1 MMKIMKV
8 TTRKVALITGAATG
22 IGRAIAIRLA
32 KDRFAIAINYVG
44 SAIQADEVVN
54 EIQASGGKA
63 KAFSADVSN
72 VSEIER
78 LFNEVNN
85 AFGGIDIVVANAGIA
100 VMGIPIID
108 VTEADFDR
116 INAVNHKGTY
126 FVLQQA
132 AKKLRDGGRIIQI
145 SSTSSLY
152 PAAGLGIYAPSKA
165 SGKVITEILAQE
177 LGHRQ
182 ISVNSVF
189 PGPTKTP
196 LMEKEVSKEEMERI
210 GKSMT
215 LGRMG
220 EPEDI
225 AGVVAFLA
233 SEEGAWVNGQQIIV
247 NGGGRI

>member
-1 MMKIMKV
+1 M
-8 TTRKVALITGAATG
+8 TQKVALITGAATG
-22 IGRAIAIRLA
+22 IGRAIAVRLA
-32 KDRFAIAINYVG
+32 KEGSSVAVNYMG
-44 SAIQADEVVN
+44 SSTQADDVVK
-54 EIQASGGKA
+54 EIQSNGGIA
-63 KAFSADVSN
+63 KAFSADVSK
-72 VSEIER
+72 VAEIEQ

-85 AFGGIDIVVANAGIA
+85 TFGGIDIVVANAGIA
-100 VMGIPIID
+100 VMGIPIVD

-132 AKKLRDGGRIIQI
+132 ARKVRDGGRIIQI

-152 PAAGLGIYAPSKA
+152 PSAGLGIYAPSKA

-210 GKSMT
+210 GNAMT

-225 AGVVAFLA
+225 AAVVAFLA
-233 SEEGAWVNGQQIIV
+233 SEDGAWVNGQQIIV

>member
-1 MMKIMKV
+1 MTASTK
-8 TTRKVALITGAATG
+8 KVALVTGAATG

-32 KDRFAIAINYVG
+32 KDGIAVAVNYIG
-44 SAIQADEVVN
+44 SPAQADEVVN
-54 EIQASGGKA
+54 KITEAGGTA
-63 KAFSADVSN
+63 VAFEANVGV
-72 VSEIER
+72 VSEIVN
-78 LFNEVNN
+78 LFNDVNN
-85 AFGGIDIVVANAGIA
+85 EFGGIDIVVANAGIA
-100 VMGIPIID
+100 KMGIPIVD

-116 INAVNHKGTY
+116 INAVNYKGTY

-132 AKKLRDGGRIIQI
+132 ARHVRNGGRIIQI
-145 SSTSSLY
+145 SSSSSLY

-165 SGKVITEILAQE
+165 AGKVLTEILAQE
-177 LGHRQ
+177 LGPRQ

-196 LMEKEVSKEEMERI
+196 LMEKEASKEEMERI
-210 GKSMT
+210 AQNMN

-233 SEEGAWVNGQQIIV
+233 GPEGAWINGQQIIA

>member
-1 MMKIMKV
+1 MIASS
-8 TTRKVALITGAATG
+8 KVALVTGAATG

-32 KDRFAIAINYVG
+32 KDGIAVAINYVG
-44 SAIQADEVVN
+44 NSSQADEVAK
-54 EIQASGGKA
+54 EINANGGIA
-63 KAFSADVSN
+63 KAFSADVSK
-72 VSEIER
+72 VAEIEQ
-78 LFNEVNN
+78 LFNEVKNT
-85 AFGGIDIVVANAGIA
+85 FGGIDIVVANAGIA

-132 AKKLRDGGRIIQI
+132 AKQVRNGGRIIQI

-152 PAAGLGIYAPSKA
+152 PSAGLGIYAPSKA
-165 SGKVITEILAQE
+165 AGKVITEILAQE
-177 LGHRQ
+177 LGNRH

-189 PGPTKTP
+189 PGPTNTP

>member
-1 MMKIMKV
+1 M
-8 TTRKVALITGAATG
+8 TQKVALITGAATG

-32 KDRFAIAINYVG
+32 KEGISVAVNYMG
-44 SAIQADEVVN
+44 SATQADDLVK
-54 EIQASGGKA
+54 EIQTSGGIA
-63 KAFSADVSN
+63 KAFSADVSK
-72 VSEIER
+72 VAEIEQ
-78 LFNEVNN
+78 LFNEVKN
-85 AFGGIDIVVANAGIA
+85 AFVGIDIVVANAGIA

-108 VTEADFDR
+108 VTESDFDR

-132 AKKLRDGGRIIQI
+132 AKHVRDGGRIIQI

-165 SGKVITEILAQE
+165 AGKVITEILAQE

-196 LMEKEVSKEEMERI
+196 LMEKEVSKDEMERI

-220 EPEDI
+220 KPEDV
-225 AGVVAFLA
+225 AGVVAFLV
-233 SEEGAWVNGQQIIV
+233 SDEGAWVNGQQIIV

>member
-1 MMKIMKV
+1 MTISTK
-8 TTRKVALITGAATG
+8 KVALITGAATG

-32 KDRFAIAINYVG
+32 QDGIAVAINYVG
-44 SAIQADEVVN
+44 TSELADAVVN
-54 EIQASGGKA
+54 EITQAGGTA
-63 KAFSADVSN
+63 VAFHANVGVVVEIVSLFDNVSN
-72 VSEIER
+72 E
-78 LFNEVNN
+78 
-85 AFGGIDIVVANAGIA
+85 FGGIDIVVANAGIA
-100 VMGIPIID
+100 VMGIPIVD

-116 INAVNHKGTY
+116 INSVNYKGTY

-132 AKKLRDGGRIIQI
+132 AKHVRNGGRIIQI

-165 SGKVITEILAQE
+165 AGRVVTEILAQE
-177 LGHRQ
+177 LGSRQ

-196 LMEKEVSKEEMERI
+196 LMEKEVSNEEMERI
-210 GKSMT
+210 AQGLN

-220 EPEDI
+220 MPEDI

-233 SEEGAWVNGQQIIV
+233 GKEGAWINGQQIIV

>member
-1 MMKIMKV
+1 M
-8 TTRKVALITGAATG
+8 TASTNKVALVTGAATG

-32 KDRFAIAINYVG
+32 KDGIAVAVNYVG
-44 SAIQADEVVN
+44 NSKQADEVVN
-54 EIQASGGKA
+54 EIREAGGTAAS
-63 KAFSADVSN
+63 FQADVSV
-72 VSEIER
+72 VSDIAK
-78 LFNEVNN
+78 LFNDVS
-85 AFGGIDIVVANAGIA
+85 AVFGGIDIVVANAGIA
-100 VMGIPIID
+100 VMGIPIVD

-116 INAVNHKGTY
+116 INAVNYKGTY

-132 AKKLRDGGRIIQI
+132 AKQVRNGGRIIQI

-165 SGKVITEILAQE
+165 AGKVVTEILAQE

-189 PGPTKTP
+189 PGPTSTP
-196 LMEKEVSKEEMERI
+196 LLQKEVSKEEMERI
-210 GKSMT
+210 AESVN

-233 SEEGAWVNGQQIIV
+233 GSEGAWINGQQIIV

>member
-1 MMKIMKV
+1 MIASS
-8 TTRKVALITGAATG
+8 KVALVTGAATG

-32 KDRFAIAINYVG
+32 KDGISVAINYMG
-44 SAIQADEVVN
+44 SATQAEEVVK
-54 EIQASGGKA
+54 EIEANGGIA
-63 KAFSADVSN
+63 KAFSADVSK
-72 VSEIER
+72 VLEIEH
-78 LFNEVNN
+78 LFIEVNI

-100 VMGIPIID
+100 VMGIPIVD

-132 AKKLRDGGRIIQI
+132 AKQVRDGGRIIQI

-165 SGKVITEILAQE
+165 SGKIVTEILAQE

-196 LMEKEVSKEEMERI
+196 LMEKEVSQDEMERI

>member
-1 MMKIMKV
+1 MKAGMQ
-8 TTRKVALITGAATG
+8 KVALITGAATG
-22 IGRAIAIRLA
+22 IGRAIAVRLGKNGFSVA
-32 KDRFAIAINYVG
+32 VNYMG
-44 SAIQADEVVN
+44 SSTQADEVVK
-54 EIQASGGKA
+54 ELQANGGIA
-63 KAFSADVSN
+63 KAFSADVSK
-72 VSEIER
+72 VAEIEQ
-78 LFNEVNN
+78 LFNEVNK

-100 VMGIPIID
+100 VMGIPVID

-132 AKKLRDGGRIIQI
+132 AKQVRDGGRIIQI

-152 PAAGLGIYAPSKA
+152 PSAGLGIYAPSKA
-165 SGKVITEILAQE
+165 AGKVITEILAQE

-233 SEEGAWVNGQQIIV
+233 SDEGAWVNGQQIIV

>member
-1 MMKIMKV
+1 MTSS
-8 TTRKVALITGAATG
+8 TTKVALITGAATG

-32 KDRFAIAINYVG
+32 KDGIAIAVNYVG
-44 SAIQADEVVN
+44 NSNLADEVVN
-54 EIQASGGKA
+54 EIKEAGGNAMGFQA
-63 KAFSADVSN
+63 N
-72 VSEIER
+72 VSVVAEIVQ
-78 LFNEVNN
+78 LFNDVN
-85 AFGGIDIVVANAGIA
+85 ATFGGIDIVVANAGIA
-100 VMGIPIID
+100 VMGIPIVD

-132 AKKLRDGGRIIQI
+132 AKHVRNGGRIIQI

-196 LMEKEVSKEEMERI
+196 LMEKEVSKEELERI
-210 GKSMT
+210 GQAMN
-215 LGRMG
+215 LGRLG

-233 SEEGAWVNGQQIIV
+233 SPEGAWVNGQQIIV

>member
-1 MMKIMKV
+1 MTASSK
-8 TTRKVALITGAATG
+8 TALITGAATG

-32 KDRFAIAINYVG
+32 KDGISVAVNYVG
-44 SAIQADEVVN
+44 SAALADEVVR
-54 EIQASGGKA
+54 EIRKAGGTA
-63 KAFSADVSN
+63 VAFEANVGV
-72 VSEIER
+72 VSEIIG
-78 LFNEVNN
+78 LFDNVIGE
-85 AFGGIDIVVANAGIA
+85 FGGIDIVVANAGIA
-100 VMGIPIID
+100 KMGIPIVD
-108 VTEADFDR
+108 VTEEDFDR

-126 FVLQQA
+126 FVMQQA
-132 AKKLRDGGRIIQI
+132 ARHVRNGGRIIQI

-152 PAAGLGIYAPSKA
+152 PAAGLGIYSPSKA
-165 SGKVITEILAQE
+165 AGKVVTEILSQE

-196 LMEKEVSKEEMERI
+196 LMEKEASKAELERI
-210 GKSMT
+210 GQSMN

-233 SEEGAWVNGQQIIV
+233 GPEGGWVNGQQIIV

>member
-1 MMKIMKV
+1 MTASIN
-8 TTRKVALITGAATG
+8 KVALVTGAATG

-32 KDRFAIAINYVG
+32 KDGIAVAVNYVG
-44 SAIQADEVVN
+44 NPTQANKVVN
-54 EIQASGGKA
+54 EIRETGGTA
-63 KAFSADVSN
+63 VAFQADVSN
-72 VSEIER
+72 VAEITR
-78 LFNEVNN
+78 LFNDVIKE
-85 AFGGIDIVVANAGIA
+85 FSGIDIVVANAGIA
-100 VMGIPIID
+100 VMGIPIVD

-116 INAVNHKGTY
+116 INAVNYKGTY

-132 AKKLRDGGRIIQI
+132 AKLVRNGGRIIQI

-165 SGKVITEILAQE
+165 AGKVVTEILAQE

-189 PGPTKTP
+189 PGPTTTP
-196 LMEKEVSKEEMERI
+196 LLQKEISKEEMERI
-210 GKSMT
+210 AQGMN

-225 AGVVAFLA
+225 AGVVAFLSGA
-233 SEEGAWVNGQQIIV
+233 EGAWINGQQIIV

>member
-1 MMKIMKV
+1 MTATIQ
-8 TTRKVALITGAATG
+8 KVALITGAATG

-32 KDRFAIAINYVG
+32 KEGISVAINYMG
-44 SAIQADEVVN
+44 SSTQADEVVK
-54 EIQASGGKA
+54 EIQVSGGVA

-78 LFNEVNN
+78 LFNEVKNT
-85 AFGGIDIVVANAGIA
+85 FGTIDIVVANAGIA
-100 VMGIPIID
+100 VMGIPIVD
-108 VTEADFDR
+108 VSEADFDR

-132 AKKLRDGGRIIQI
+132 AKQVKNGGRIIQI

-152 PAAGLGIYAPSKA
+152 PSAGLGIYAPSKA
-165 SGKVITEILAQE
+165 AGKVITEILAQE

-182 ISVNSVF
+182 ITVNSVF

-196 LMEKEVSKEEMERI
+196 LMEKEVSIEEMERI

-225 AGVVAFLA
+225 AGVVAFLV
-233 SEEGAWVNGQQIIV
+233 SDEGAWVNGQQIIV

>member
-1 MMKIMKV
+1 MIATK
-8 TTRKVALITGAATG
+8 KVALITGAATG

-32 KDRFAIAINYVG
+32 KDDIAVAVNFVG
-44 SAIQADEVVN
+44 NPTPADEVVK
-54 EIQASGGKA
+54 EIQASGGTA
-63 KAFSADVSN
+63 KSFAADVSK
-72 VSEIER
+72 VSEIVQ
-78 LFNEVNN
+78 LFVDVNN

-100 VMGIPIID
+100 VMGIPIVD
-108 VTEADFDR
+108 VSEADFDR

-132 AKKLRDGGRIIQI
+132 AKHLRNGGRIIQI
-145 SSTSSLY
+145 SSSSSLF

-165 SGKVITEILAQE
+165 AGKVVTEILSQE

-196 LMEKEVSKEEMERI
+196 LMEKEVSKEEMGRI
-210 GKSMT
+210 GNAMT

-225 AGVVAFLA
+225 AGVVAFLS
-233 SEEGAWVNGQQIIV
+233 SEDGAWINGQQIIV

>member
-1 MMKIMKV
+1 MEKAMN
-8 TTRKVALITGAATG
+8 KVALVTGAATG

-32 KDRFAIAINYVG
+32 KDGIAVAVNYVG
-44 SAIQADEVVN
+44 NSKEADEVVN
-54 EIQASGGKA
+54 EIKNAGGTA
-63 KAFSADVSN
+63 AGFQADVS
-72 VSEIER
+72 VVEEIDK
-78 LFNEVNN
+78 LFNAVS
-85 AFGGIDIVVANAGIA
+85 AKFGGIDIVVANAGIA

-116 INAVNHKGTY
+116 INAVNYKGTY

-132 AKKLRDGGRIIQI
+132 AKHVRDGGRIIQI

-165 SGKVITEILAQE
+165 AGKVITEILAQE
-177 LGHRQ
+177 LGHRK

-189 PGPTKTP
+189 PGPTTTP
-196 LMEKEVSKEEMERI
+196 LLQKEISKEEMERI
-210 GKSMT
+210 SQNMN

-233 SEEGAWVNGQQIIV
+233 GPEGAWINGQQIIV

>member
-1 MMKIMKV
+1 MKA
-8 TTRKVALITGAATG
+8 TTQKVALITGAATG
-22 IGRAIAIRLA
+22 IGRAIAIRFA
-32 KDRFAIAINYVG
+32 KDGFAVAINYVG
-44 SAIQADEVVN
+44 SSIEADEVVN
-54 EIQASGGKA
+54 EIQASGGIA

-85 AFGGIDIVVANAGIA
+85 AFGGIEVVVANAGIA
-100 VMGIPIID
+100 VMGIPIVD

-132 AKKLRDGGRIIQI
+132 AKRVNDGGRIIQI

-152 PAAGLGIYAPSKA
+152 PSAGLGIYAPSKA
-165 SGKVITEILAQE
+165 AGKVITEILAQE
-177 LGHRQ
+177 LGHRK

-196 LMEKEVSKEEMERI
+196 LMEKEVSKDELERI

-225 AGVVAFLA
+225 SNIVSFLA
-233 SEEGAWVNGQQIIV
+233 SDDGAWVNGQQIIV

>member
-1 MMKIMKV
+1 MNVK
-8 TTRKVALITGAATG
+8 TQKVALITGAASG

-32 KDRFAIAINYVG
+32 KEGISVAINYMG
-44 SAIQADEVVN
+44 SSLQADDVVKQ
-54 EIQASGGKA
+54 IQISGGIA
-63 KAFSADVSN
+63 KAFSADVSK
-72 VSEIER
+72 VSEIEH
-78 LFNEVNN
+78 LYNEVNK
-85 AFGGIDIVVANAGIA
+85 AFGGINIVVANAGIA
-100 VMGIPIID
+100 IMGIPIID

-132 AKKLRDGGRIIQI
+132 AKQVRDGGRIIQI

-152 PAAGLGIYAPSKA
+152 PSVGLGIYAPSKA

-177 LGHRQ
+177 LGHRK

-189 PGPTKTP
+189 PGPIKTP
-196 LMEKEVSKEEMERI
+196 LMEKEVSKDEMERI
-210 GKSMT
+210 GNAMT

-225 AGVVAFLA
+225 AGVVAFLV
-233 SEEGAWVNGQQIIV
+233 SEEGSWINGQQIIV